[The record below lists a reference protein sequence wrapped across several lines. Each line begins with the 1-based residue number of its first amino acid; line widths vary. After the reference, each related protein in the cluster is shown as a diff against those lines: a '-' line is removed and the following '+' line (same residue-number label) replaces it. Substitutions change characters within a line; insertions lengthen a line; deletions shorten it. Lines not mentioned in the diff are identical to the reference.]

1 VPEAREGDVSKAA
14 APQARQFNT
23 GTMRVAGC
31 LGAWLPMPGR
41 IARGR
46 GWKKHR
52 KLQGL
57 TGTKQCPTGRADPQ
71 VIYMDRIL
79 RYRAT
84 SGPIANAI
92 AAMTTI
98 ETPVA
103 M

>member
-1 VPEAREGDVSKAA
+1 MKESDAH
-14 APQARQFNT
+14 
-23 GTMRVAGC
+23 
-31 LGAWLPMPGR
+31 L
-41 IARGR
+41 
-46 GWKKHR
+46 
-52 KLQGL
+52 
-57 TGTKQCPTGRADPQ
+57 RAE
-71 VIYMDRIL
+71 VLYYMDRIL